1 MWTRRGEVCEATAGL
16 LTLLGSGSEPWTGGR
31 LLATG
36 YCYNTTTGA
45 GARERENNRDCHN
58 KRREH
63 QMHNI
68 HTTCDFGSFVVLT
81 IPWFINRLSQLLNW
95 RLEKHVWYGM
105 CEIGSINVWIYASFI
120 CAKTLPP
127 ITFALKMFRLFNTNI
142 QSINYFYIGCKSAW
156 DCHSCNWSPDSA
168 NFSHHDLTHP
178 QPH

>member
-1 MWTRRGEVCEATAGL
+1 MKRLQVCSPCSALAPNLGPAVGCWRLVTATIQPP
-16 LTLLGSGSEPWTGGR
+16 EPEPE
-31 LLATG
+31 
-36 YCYNTTTGA
+36 
-45 GARERENNRDCHN
+45 RERESNRDCHN